1 MIGDA
6 MNMESLIKRL
16 DDLENQVS
24 GFDKNLKMLG
34 EQIGNIENKII
45 GLPSDYRDLKDDIG
59 QLKKTIA
66 GMSGFDSALSKIRTD
81 YTDRFGRIENEAKVE
96 RDQQTKQYQA
106 DLRALNAKLER
117 IDEKVKK
124 ELDQKINRY
133 IEEDSRILS
142 TVEMIEQ
149 SVSTKLKSDDDIR
162 RNLDIQ
168 KRDIQKLSKRVEII
182 TDDISQFPKQIAEI
196 ANSLSVF
203 SEDKKQVDI
212 TINEIK
218 ATETQRKIAQD
229 AFIEQQE
236 INHKNREVRFD
247 ELYKKTVNEI
257 QPIAPMIEKL
267 ARKEKE
273 INSIKDDLEQKTKL
287 YERRLKEVS
296 ELYQLFEAKY
306 QKEWDVFKADTDK
319 KWSNFVLINE
329 EKQSASLKRL
339 EDLMPRLVA
348 IEDKTK
354 DVQELLGMMSVEIQK
369 GMLNLMKMANNW
381 KDAFDTISDEQK

>member
-1 MIGDA
+1 

-24 GFDKNLKMLG
+24 GFDKNLKMLS

-66 GMSGFDSALSKIRTD
+66 GMGGFDSALSKIRKD
-81 YTDRFGRIENEAKVE
+81 YTDRFGEIENEAKVE

-106 DLRALNAKLER
+106 DLRDLNSKLER

-142 TVEMIEQ
+142 TVEKIEQ

-162 RNLDIQ
+162 RNIDIQ

-182 TDDISQFPKQIAEI
+182 TDDISQYPKQIAGI

-218 ATETQRKIAQD
+218 ATETQRKITQD

-236 INHKNREVRFD
+236 INHKNREARFD

-257 QPIAPMIEKL
+257 QPIAPMLEKL

-306 QKEWDVFKADTDK
+306 QKEWDVFKTDTDK
-319 KWSNFVLINE
+319 RWANFALINE